1 LGNDTAR
8 LQQAVAAGQAS
19 GERLCAFPLDEDYE
33 PALDSKVADIKQCT
47 LDGEAD
53 HILAARFLKRF
64 LTDKKSENTK
74 EVSEVETPWL
84 HIDLSASRC
93 EGGLG
98 MVSGEVTGFGVAW
111 GLNMLGTV

>member
-1 LGNDTAR
+1 
-8 LQQAVAAGQAS
+8 
-19 GERLCAFPLDEDYE
+19 LDEDYE

-64 LTDKKSENTK
+64 LTEKKAENVKETK
-74 EVSEVETPWL
+74 IVETPWL

-98 MVSGEVTGFGVAW
+98 IVAGEVTGFGVAW
-111 GLNMLGTV
+111 GLKLLDGVSCSAPEIV